1 MSSFQQPPFSKQD
14 QLCDYL
20 DQDGLNTSGNFGP
33 AQILPGVPYVQISNI
48 HQVVDFLQN
57 DLFSPDLELMAPY
70 LWMMSTE
77 SHSNIN
83 PLHRQ
88 RVKGREI
95 ILTEEPR
102 LHLVWYYD
110 RIFIKPLPEYL
121 TSYQFWKSFLLR
133 DYLSSPCLTT
143 GTETTAKDLCAAALG
158 YLRTYS
164 YLIRHKSDFNI
175 AQKAGLLSESM
186 EWDQYCCFMSS
197 IRNISDAQ
205 VSRRY
210 RYGELRLSRL
220 NFHAKFIL
228 RRFYFE
234 QIHAQYAENFSRFY
248 GPLLFI
254 FAIISL
260 ALSAMQVALVVDQ
273 VSLTQWTFLWPVYR
287 WISALGLI
295 SIVMLV
301 LGLTLL
307 LLFMLG
313 SEVIYSLKSHFQKN
327 KKF

>member
-1 MSSFQQPPFSKQD
+1 MSSFRQPPFSEQD
-14 QLCDYL
+14 QLCHYL

-33 AQILPGVPYVQISNI
+33 AQMLPGVPYVQISNI
-48 HQVVDFLQN
+48 HQVCDFLKT
-57 DLFSPDLELMAPY
+57 DLFSPDLEVMAPY

-121 TSYQFWKSFLLR
+121 TSYNFWKIFLLS
-133 DYLSSPCLTT
+133 DSLSNPGPTTDT
-143 GTETTAKDLCAAALG
+143 GTAKKDLCAAALG

-175 AQKAGLLSESM
+175 ARKAGLLSESM
-186 EWDQYCCFMSS
+186 EWDQYCRFMSS
-197 IRNISDAQ
+197 IRNISDSQ
-205 VSRRY
+205 VSGRY

-254 FAIISL
+254 FAIISV
-260 ALSAMQVALVVDQ
+260 ALSAMQVELAVDQ
-273 VSLTQWTFLWPVYR
+273 VSFTQWTFIWPVCR

-301 LGLTLL
+301 LGLMLL

-313 SEVIYSLKSHFQKN
+313 SELIYSLKSHFQTDKR
-327 KKF
+327 F